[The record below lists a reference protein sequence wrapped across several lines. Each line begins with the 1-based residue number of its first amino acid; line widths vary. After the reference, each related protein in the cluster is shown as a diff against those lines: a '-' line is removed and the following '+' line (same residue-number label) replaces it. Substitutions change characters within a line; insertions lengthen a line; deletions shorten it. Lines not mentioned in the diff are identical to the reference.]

1 MAASGHW
8 RPLEASKRPFISLK
22 RKGYFVTLNWAR
34 NLILFLFDRYLLN
47 LTAKHYPRTSL

>member
-1 MAASGHW
+1 MAASGRW